1 MILWLLMG
9 NYLITGNFKRPSL
22 LIFDGEPVSTNSR
35 RVRLCAPGE
44 SGATSVLIRTLG
56 WRGDSSF
63 SFDGLQEKRARDD
76 ETLFDFSYV
85 FLLTPRCLT
94 SKMKDF
100 TAFSVAASLVITR
113 SLKPTGFTSSFS
125 HRGRGEEGGRRGR
138 RGMEEVSELILL
150 GKKKS

>member
-1 MILWLLMG
+1 MG

-35 RVRLCAPGE
+35 RVRLCAPAE

-56 WRGDSSF
+56 WF
-63 SFDGLQEKRARDD
+63 SFDGLQEKRVRDD

-113 SLKPTGFTSSFS
+113 SLKPTGFASSFS
-125 HRGRGEEGGRRGR
+125 HRGGGEEGGRRGR